1 MKYKKP
7 IIIIGGGVMGTSIAK
22 RFLHNDFEV
31 HLFNRFSKS
40 RFEFIAEEIKKQNYC
55 SNFFLHENFLKLLLP
70 SQICLQF
77 LLIGQFPV
85 TLPLHKN
92 RYHKT
97 L

>member
-55 SNFFLHENFLKLLLP
+55 SNFFLHENFNNLP
-70 SQICLQF
+70 CQR
-77 LLIGQFPV
+77 FPV
-85 TLPLHKN
+85 
-92 RYHKT
+92 KT
-97 L
+97 KKYIHIQYIFNSPVFIWTPVT